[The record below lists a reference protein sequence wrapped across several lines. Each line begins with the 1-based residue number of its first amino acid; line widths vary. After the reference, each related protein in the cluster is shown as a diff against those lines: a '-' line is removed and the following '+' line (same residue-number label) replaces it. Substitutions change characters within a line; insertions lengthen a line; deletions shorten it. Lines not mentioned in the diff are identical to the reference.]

1 MNFVSFCD
9 ELSKRLPISPYK
21 TATLRSLMQQAEIP
35 SFRALSRSA
44 GVSEWQVEQ
53 LRRGKAAQ
61 MRVEVLARFSQVLKV
76 PLSELIRL
84 FAELPAD
91 FFPDEASPPVA
102 EPSPAISAIEAEIEE
117 EKSPSTADPVL
128 AQLRQE
134 YDRLQT
140 QLTQQAEAL
149 ERSFQRT
156 TIQLLESWLVQF
168 PTLVYAAQQNPQ
180 FPARN
185 FLIFMR
191 PIEQLMQAWGIE
203 SIAPVGAEIPY
214 DPQLHQLMEGVAQA
228 GGMVQVRFTGYR
240 QGEMLLYRAKVRKVS
255 QDSE

>member
-1 MNFVSFCD
+1 
-9 ELSKRLPISPYK
+9 
-21 TATLRSLMQQAEIP
+21 MQQADIP
-35 SFRALSRSA
+35 SFRALSRAA

-76 PLSELIRL
+76 PLPELIRL

-91 FFPDEASPPVA
+91 FFPDEASSPVA
-102 EPSPAISAIEAEIEE
+102 EPSPAIPAAEAVTKVETT
-117 EKSPSTADPVL
+117 PSADPDL
-128 AQLRQE
+128 EQLRQE

-140 QLTQQAEAL
+140 QLTQQAEEL

-228 GGMVQVRFTGYR
+228 GEMVQVRFTGYR
-240 QGEMLLYRAKVRKVS
+240 QGESLLYRAKVRKVS

>member
-1 MNFVSFCD
+1 
-9 ELSKRLPISPYK
+9 
-21 TATLRSLMQQAEIP
+21 MQQADIP

-76 PLSELIRL
+76 PLSEFIRL

-91 FFPDEASPPVA
+91 FFPDAASPPDA
-102 EPSPAISAIEAEIEE
+102 EPSPAIPAIEEETEAEIEE
-117 EKSPSTADPVL
+117 EKSPSTADPAL

-140 QLTQQAEAL
+140 QLTHQAEEL

-228 GGMVQVRFTGYR
+228 GEMVQVRFTGYR
-240 QGEMLLYRAKVRKVS
+240 QGETLLYRAKVRKVS